1 MKFEFDEK
9 AVDAIKA
16 LQRPGSP
23 DILGRI
29 VTIYLDKTPELISE
43 IKSGVAANDATTV
56 KMAAH
61 SLKSSSAYLGATGL
75 ADQCNQ
81 LEAKASNDD
90 LSEAEEH
97 VDAIAAGF
105 EAAVGQLKKIA

>member
-1 MKFEFDEK
+1 MTLEFDEK
-9 AVDAIKA
+9 AIDAIKS

-29 VTIYLDKTPELISE
+29 VTIYLEKTPALLAE
-43 IKSGVAANDATTV
+43 IQAGVAANDADAV

-81 LEAKASNDD
+81 LESKASIDD
-90 LSEAEEH
+90 LSDVAAH
-97 VDAIAAGF
+97 VDAINNGF
-105 EAAVGQLKKIA
+105 EAAAEQLKKIA